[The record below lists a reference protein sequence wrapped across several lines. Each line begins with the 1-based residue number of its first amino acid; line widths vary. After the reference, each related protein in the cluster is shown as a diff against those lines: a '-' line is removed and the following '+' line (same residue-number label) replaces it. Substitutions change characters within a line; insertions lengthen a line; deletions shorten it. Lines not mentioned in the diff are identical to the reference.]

1 MKKKNNL
8 KAYPYLLPALL
19 SILVVTV
26 IPIIYTIVISFTNYN
41 MYHLEEF
48 SFVGFANY
56 LEVFTGSIRK
66 VFFPVLGWTICFA
79 VISTFGS
86 YTVGLLLAIL
96 LNNPQMKESKIYRA
110 LLIVPWAL
118 PSTIAILA
126 WQGLLNE
133 QYGGINNLL
142 HVIGMTYNISWLTN
156 PLWARIGIIIVNI
169 WLGFPYMMNVCLGG
183 LQSVSPEYYESAKMD
198 GASKFQCF
206 KAITLPMVTRL
217 SIPLVISTF
226 AANFN
231 NFGNIYMITQGG
243 PARIDNQF
251 AGYTDILAS
260 TTYKM
265 TTWSNRYDLSATFS
279 VLVFIIVGSLT
290 LLNMHLSGQF
300 KEVD

>member
-1 MKKKNNL
+1 MRKKNNL
-8 KAYPYLLPALL
+8 KAYPYLVPALL

-26 IPIIYTIVISFTNYN
+26 VPIIYTIVISFTNYN

-48 SFVGFANY
+48 SFVGLANY
-56 LEVFTGSIRK
+56 FEVFTGSIRS

-79 VISTFGS
+79 VISTLGS
-86 YTVGLLLAIL
+86 YAVGLLLAIL
-96 LNNPQMKESKIYRA
+96 LNNPNMKESKIYRA

-142 HVIGMTYNISWLTN
+142 QSIGMTYNIPWLTD
-156 PLWARIGIIIVNI
+156 PLWARVGIIIVNI
-169 WLGFPYMMNVCLGG
+169 WLGYPYMMNVCLGG
-183 LQSVSPEYYESAKMD
+183 LQSVAPEYYESARMD

-206 KAITLPMVTRL
+206 KTITLPMVTRL

>member
-1 MKKKNNL
+1 M
-8 KAYPYLLPALL
+8 
-19 SILVVTV
+19 
-26 IPIIYTIVISFTNYN
+26 F
-41 MYHLEEF
+41 HLESF

-56 LEVFTGSIRK
+56 REVFSGSIK
-66 VFFPVLGWTICFA
+66 NVFFPVLGWTVCFA
-79 VISTFGS
+79 LISTAGS
-86 YTVGLLLAIL
+86 YTMGLLLAIL
-96 LNNPQMKESKIYRA
+96 LNNPHMKESKIYRA

-142 HVIGMTYNISWLTN
+142 HTLGIGAGIPWLTD
-156 PLWARIGIIIVNI
+156 PFFARLGIIIVNV
-169 WLGFPYMMNVCLGG
+169 WLGYPYMLNVCLGG
-183 LQSVSPEYYESAKMD
+183 LQAISQEFYEAARID

-206 KAITLPMVTRL
+206 QKITLPMVTKL

-226 AANFN
+226 ASNFN
-231 NFGNIYMITQGG
+231 NFGNIFMITEGG
-243 PARIDNQF
+243 PARVDNQF

-265 TTWSNRYDLSATFS
+265 TTWSNRYELSATFS
-279 VLVFIIVGSLT
+279 VLVFIIVGTFT
-290 LLNMHLSGQF
+290 LVNMHFSGAF

>member
-1 MKKKNNL
+1 MRKRNL
-8 KAYPYLLPALL
+8 RAYPYLLPALL
-19 SILVVTV
+19 SILFVTV
-26 IPIIYTIVISFTNYN
+26 VPIIYTVIISFTNYN

-48 SFVGFANY
+48 SFVGLSNY
-56 LEVFTGSIRK
+56 LEAFTGSIK
-66 VFFPVLGWTICFA
+66 NVFFPVLGWTLCFA
-79 VISTFGS
+79 IISTFGS
-86 YTVGLLLAIL
+86 YSVGLLLAIL
-96 LNNPQMKESKIYRA
+96 LNNPNMKEAKIYRT
-110 LLIVPWAL
+110 LLIIPWAL

-142 HVIGMTYNISWLTN
+142 RVIGITYQLPWLTD
-156 PLWARIGIIIVNI
+156 PLWARIGIIIVNV

-183 LQSVSPEYYESAKMD
+183 LQSIAPEFYESAKID

-206 KAITLPMVTRL
+206 KNITLPLVTKI

-243 PARIDNQF
+243 PARVDNQF

-260 TTYKM
+260 TIYKM

-279 VLVFIIVGSLT
+279 VLVFIIVGTLT

>member
-1 MKKKNNL
+1 MGENIERQQIEFENRKNVRQRVKDYIFITIASFFHAMGVSMFSDANNL
-8 KAYPYLLPALL
+8 VPGGV
-19 SILVVTV
+19 SGI
-26 IPIIYTIVISFTNYN
+26 
-41 MYHLEEF
+41 
-48 SFVGFANY
+48 
-56 LEVFTGSIRK
+56 
-66 VFFPVLGWTICFA
+66 
-79 VISTFGS
+79 
-86 YTVGLLLAIL
+86 AIL
-96 LNNPQMKESKIYRA
+96 LNNPHMKESKIYRA
-110 LLIVPWAL
+110 VLIVPWAF

-142 HVIGMTYNISWLTN
+142 HTIGIAWNVPWLTN
-156 PLWARIGIIIVNI
+156 PFWARVGLIIVNV

-183 LQSVSPEYYESAKMD
+183 LQAISGEYYEAAKMD

-206 KAITLPMVTRL
+206 KSITLPMVTKL
-217 SIPLVISTF
+217 SIPLVISSF

-243 PARIDNQF
+243 PARVDNQF

-265 TTWSNRYDLSATFS
+265 TTWSNRYELSATFS
-279 VLVFIIVGSLT
+279 VLIFIIVGTFT
-290 LLNMHLSGQF
+290 LINMRLSGSF

>member
-1 MKKKNNL
+1 MKKKNSAR
-8 KAYPYLLPALL
+8 AYPYLLPALI
-19 SILVVTV
+19 SILVVTCL
-26 IPIIYTIVISFTNYN
+26 PIIYTIVISFTNYN
-41 MYHLEEF
+41 MYHLEHF
-48 SFVGFANY
+48 SFVGLDNYVTVFAGN
-56 LEVFTGSIRK
+56 IK
-66 VFFPVLGWTICFA
+66 NVFFPVLGWTICFA
-79 VISTFGS
+79 ILSTAGAYVI
-86 YTVGLLLAIL
+86 GLMLAIL
-96 LNNPQMKESKIYRA
+96 LNNPHMKESKIYRA
-110 LLIVPWAL
+110 ILIVPWAL

-142 HVIGMTYNISWLTN
+142 HAIGIAWNVPWLTD
-156 PLWARIGIIIVNI
+156 PFWARVGIIIVNV

-183 LQSVSPEYYESAKMD
+183 LQAIPADYYEAARID

-206 KAITLPMVTRL
+206 QKITFPMVTRL

-231 NFGNIYMITQGG
+231 NFGNIFMITQGG
-243 PARIDNQF
+243 PARVDNQF

-265 TTWSNRYDLSATFS
+265 TTWSNRYELSATFS
-279 VLVFIIVGSLT
+279 VLIFIIVGTFT
-290 LLNMHLSGQF
+290 LLNMHFSGSF